1 MPETE
6 ETILPYDQEAMTIP
20 TDLDIPPEVSE
31 KEDEHPKRPLILAKI
46 DEIISRARPALV
58 EKIRRIRSDVNIQFQ
73 GMTKAEI
80 YAKFNVDITGGENSA
95 QLRAKQSQAVK
106 LRREASSYLRNAM
119 SSKSLLKNAFESA
132 KDMVDAELV
141 ASNLTAPRDSKISD
155 KARETISK
163 QVYSVGVEDETDI
176 LAHSMVEASIW
187 ESVVS
192 DMDVTIK
199 EIQNDMMS
207 IASENKLNAR

>member
-6 ETILPYDQEAMTIP
+6 ETIPPYDQESATAP
-20 TDLDIPPEVSE
+20 TDLDVPPEEGVAAPE
-31 KEDEHPKRPLILAKI
+31 KPAILKKI
-46 DEIISRARPALV
+46 DEIISRARPVLID
-58 EKIRRIRSDVNIQFQ
+58 KIRRIRGDVNIQFQ

-80 YAKFNVDITGGENSA
+80 YAKFDVDITGGENSA
-95 QLRAKQSQAVK
+95 QLRAKQSQAVR
-106 LRREASSYLRNAM
+106 LRREASSYLRNAV
-119 SSKSLLKNAFESA
+119 SRKSLLKSAFESA

-141 ASNLTAPRDSKISD
+141 ASNLTAARDSKISD
-155 KARETISK
+155 RARETISRT
-163 QVYSVGVEDETDI
+163 VYTVGTEDETDV

-207 IASENKLNAR
+207 IASENKVNAR